1 MSKDRQQQRNT
12 HVPTAGSRTAT
23 MELREQ
29 PQVSITKDRDQ
40 IAVTAQ
46 ATATGKDVEAAV
58 AGFERASAKQ
68 AEANGEI
75 DHLLGIPQLAAET
88 PADNVF
94 IRQGAFAGP
103 PRKITIDVEVNGTED
118 LERLSQ
124 TILRQIHAMLL
135 MKPEA
140 RTRPPANIPKAVHHL
155 RRAVNAVGSLDPLW
169 RTMEE
174 ELSRLI
180 GPRAVGRQTD
190 PQRQEMTRQTLG
202 EIAAVLDLDVHAGA
216 AAKDVRAAIEA
227 LS

>member
-1 MSKDRQQQRNT
+1 MSKDRQNRVIERPNQGPNG
-12 HVPTAGSRTAT
+12 AGDRPGQ
-23 MELREQ
+23 E
-29 PQVSITKDRDQ
+29 VSVTRDGDQ
-40 IAVTAQ
+40 LVVTAQ
-46 ATATGKDVEAAV
+46 PTATGKDVEAAV
-58 AGFERASAKQ
+58 AGFERPSAKQ
-68 AEANGEI
+68 AEASGEV

-103 PRKITIDVEVNGTED
+103 PRKITVDVEVNGTED

-124 TILRQIHAMLL
+124 AILRQVHAQLL
-135 MKPEA
+135 MTQDQPAK
-140 RTRPPANIPKAVHHL
+140 PPANIPKAVHHL

-202 EIAAVLDLDVHAGA
+202 EIAAVLDLDVHASA